1 MSETP
6 ARQRDSTPAKYPSAI
21 QVYSYGIW
29 PVGIIAIV
37 ELVMGAVYL
46 YDCPRQPYIPIYLL
60 VKGVFSLLPSVV
72 VRQTNT
78 DNPGIYRGS
87 AGGLISFFLLCWFIA
102 GNVWI
107 YSIYE
112 PNYNKTTTSV
122 DPYCDKALYLFA
134 FWSTNLT
141 YILILLVPAVIFACF
156 CCGVTCLVCCDD

>member
-1 MSETP
+1 MSETH
-6 ARQRDSTPAKYPSAI
+6 AREHNSTSAKYPSAG
-21 QVYSYGIW
+21 Q
-29 PVGIIAIV
+29 
-37 ELVMGAVYL
+37 GAVYL

-72 VRQTNT
+72 IRQTTT
-78 DNPGIYRGS
+78 DNPGMYRGS
-87 AGGLISFFLLCWFIA
+87 AG

-112 PNYNKTTTSV
+112 PNYNKTSM

-141 YILILLVPAVIFACF
+141 YILILLGPVVILVCA
-156 CCGVTCLVCCDD
+156 CCGFTCLMCCEN